1 MTVPH
6 DSLPTLTEVIAV
18 VPDEPT
24 PSAPVPLAPD
34 SVPLDVAPPV
44 APAVAPAIPR
54 MHLWGEPDTAQVVD
68 DVVARLQPTL
78 EAWVRDRLSEGL
90 QQALQDTVRR
100 SVEAAL
106 ARALT
111 AAVDD
116 AVDRAVQ
123 AGVEQAGT
131 DLARR
136 LRAELPALARAAFE
150 STRSD
155 PHAR

>member
-1 MTVPH
+1 VTVPH

-18 VPDEPT
+18 VPDEAT

-34 SVPLDVAPPV
+34 SVPLDVAP
-44 APAVAPAIPR
+44 AVAPAAPAVIPR
-54 MHLWGEPDTAQVVD
+54 MHLWGEPDPAKVVD

-78 EAWVRDRLSEGL
+78 EAWVRDRLHEGL
-90 QQALQDTVRR
+90 QQALQDTVRQ

-106 ARALT
+106 ARAVV

-116 AVDRAVQ
+116 AVASAVR
-123 AGVEQAGT
+123 AGVEQAGA

-155 PHAR
+155 PFAR

>member
-6 DSLPTLTEVIAV
+6 DGLPTLTEVIAV

-24 PSAPVPLAPD
+24 PPAPLPLAPD

-44 APAVAPAIPR
+44 APAAPPVIPR
-54 MHLWGEPDTAQVVD
+54 MHLWGEPDPAQVVD

-90 QQALQDTVRR
+90 QQALQDTVRQ

-106 ARALT
+106 ARAVA
-111 AAVDD
+111 AAVDE
-116 AVDRAVQ
+116 AVASAVK
-123 AGVEQAGT
+123 AGVEQAGAE
-131 DLARR
+131 LARR
-136 LRAELPALARAAFE
+136 LRTELPGLARAAFE
-150 STRSD
+150 SSRSD
-155 PHAR
+155 PHGR